1 MRNIY
6 EIIAEQKALVDINI
20 SKYDLDYITGYLAE
34 SQEEYY
40 LEEGLGESIKNAAD
54 KVVAIIKKI
63 IEKIKTMARKVINW
77 LIGKKDTKAKL
88 NKKIQDINNGTDSGE
103 STNEDKEND
112 EEDWKNLS
120 REEILRRRKLRKAR
134 EKSKKNAGKP
144 IVIGGET
151 PAERKAKEREK
162 ADKEQARRKASREA
176 YTKLND
182 IEAVM
187 KACKGKVKMQ
197 TFRNI
202 DEYIN
207 LSNKFFRTIPNAERE
222 ITNGVNFY
230 SVKEKIIMNT
240 FKREEVSDNRSMSSL
255 IDTELFGDSNTEME
269 NYISI
274 FTDKV
279 MSYLDNGDKLVA
291 DIETY
296 EKNAVDN
303 LNKLLIQAQRSKD
316 SEAIRSIQSL
326 SSMVGE
332 FSSKLLSSITKS
344 KNIADSIANKA
355 VEMYRN
361 QIRGGDLPKE
371 N

>member
-1 MRNIY
+1 MKNIY
-6 EIIAEQKALVDINI
+6 EIISEQKMLVDINI
-20 SKYDLDYITGYLAE
+20 ASYDLNHVTNYLIE
-34 SQEEYY
+34 SKDEYY
-40 LEEGLGESIKNAAD
+40 ISEGLGENIKNVAD
-54 KVVAIIKKI
+54 KVVTIIKKI

-120 REEILRRRKLRKAR
+120 REEILRRRKLRKAQ

-176 YTKLND
+176 YAKLND

-187 KACKGKVKMQ
+187 RACKGKVKMQ

-207 LSNKFFRTIPNAERE
+207 LSNKFFRTLPKAERE

-230 SVKEKIIMNT
+230 IVKEKIIMST
-240 FKREEVSDNRSMSSL
+240 FKREDVSDNRSISSL